1 MVKKKTQITWPIFN
15 YFIKEEEEEYRLD
28 IISKETKLEKKTEN
42 ISKTNIDN
50 YDLSEDLRVESKD
63 NNFRKW
69 LSYNNFSCRFDC
81 FFLIFTFI
89 ITNKIANIKDKI
101 FNNYIEFYN
110 TISEEHQFGT
120 ILNSI
125 K

>member
-63 NNFRKW
+63 NNIRKW

-81 FFLIFTFI
+81 FFLIFTFL